1 MVASPCTRAAQ
12 AVSVVE
18 HTAAFFRMLPLD
30 RRVVQERR
38 TTEVT
43 TPRTPCDAT
52 GAIMSVSSTSGL
64 PPGPQH
70 SAARQAFAFGRDPY
84 GFLRRWHRELGD
96 VITIRLPRLPPSIA
110 VSDPELIKEILAMR
124 PDEYRSDVQPL
135 PVSLGRNSVLF
146 QDGARHLQSRKV
158 LTPPLHGPRL
168 RGYAEQIAAI
178 ADAAIDGW
186 TPGMRMRLY
195 PQLQELA
202 LTVFLRC
209 VFGVGGADEHE
220 LRRLALRWAAV
231 ALSPWLSVASLAL
244 AGSHLRWLLDRQSER
259 SLARAPGGIDLR
271 PWRALGDRKAD
282 LVRFLR
288 RQVEDGRRRGT
299 GSRTDVLAL
308 LLEARYDD
316 GSPLATD
323 EIVDQLVTMIVAGY
337 ETTAHT
343 LCWTI
348 QHVYA
353 DAAVTARARAEAE
366 GCEPGALAEQAYL
379 DACVRES
386 MRLTPVAPV
395 VARAL
400 ARERVL
406 GSWTL
411 PDTCTVW
418 ADLYSVQHRPEIWP
432 EPDRFVPTRMLDA
445 TPGPHV
451 FLPFGGGRRRCL
463 GAAFASYEMRVALG
477 RLVTRVDLRVPPTS
491 RARFRGF
498 SISPEGDLPVEVL
511 AVRAR

>member
-1 MVASPCTRAAQ
+1 MP
-12 AVSVVE
+12 
-18 HTAAFFRMLPLD
+18 MPM
-30 RRVVQERR
+30 
-38 TTEVT
+38 TE
-43 TPRTPCDAT
+43 
-52 GAIMSVSSTSGL
+52 L
-64 PPGPQH
+64 PPGPPY
-70 SAARQAFAFGRDPY
+70 SPARQAFAFGRDPY

-96 VITIRLPRLPPSIA
+96 VVTIRLPRMPPSIA
-110 VSDPELIKEILAMR
+110 VADPELIKEILAMR
-124 PDEYRSDVQPL
+124 PEEYRSDVQPL

-146 QDGARHLQSRKV
+146 QDGERHLRSRKV

-168 RGYAEQIAAI
+168 RSYADQIASI
-178 ADAAIDGW
+178 TDAAIDGW
-186 TPGMRMRLY
+186 TPGRRMRLY

-209 VFGVGGADEHE
+209 VFGVGGADELE

-244 AGSHLRWLLDRQSER
+244 AGNHLRGLLDRQSER
-259 SLARAPGGIDLR
+259 SLAHAPGRFDLR

-288 RQVEDGRRRGT
+288 TQVETGRRHGT

-316 GSPLATD
+316 GTALATD

-348 QHVYA
+348 QHVFA
-353 DAAVTARARAEAE
+353 DAAVTARARAEVE
-366 GCEPGALAEQAYL
+366 GREPAALAEHPWL

-395 VARAL
+395 IARAL
-400 ARERVL
+400 AQPRRV
-406 GSWTL
+406 GRWQL
-411 PDTCTVW
+411 PASCTVW

-432 EPDRFVPTRMLDA
+432 DPDRFVPTRMLDA

-477 RLVTRVDLRVPPTS
+477 RIVTRCDLAVPRES

-498 SISPEGDLPVEVL
+498 SISPEGDLPIEVV
-511 AVRAR
+511 AMRPRT